1 MIFFELFVVA
11 NVICVLLQTER
22 SVFIFKS
29 NTMKDTKEFILKS
42 AYDLFLRNN
51 YEAVTINKISEATQ
65 LTKGAIYHHYA
76 SKEEIFK
83 AVVDKYMIEN
93 KVEVSY
99 EHASLY
105 DFIQHAISNVH
116 NKILEQMTFDTDIHR
131 APLHYISLSID
142 AFQYYPDFAEIGQ
155 KFFQYEIDKWKSA
168 LDKAIKS
175 GEIRSDIDTE
185 VISMNFLNISTGI
198 VGNML
203 MSGSIEF
210 AFEMFKKQMEELYK
224 VIKL

>member
-1 MIFFELFVVA
+1 
-11 NVICVLLQTER
+11 
-22 SVFIFKS
+22 
-29 NTMKDTKEFILKS
+29 MKDTKEFILKS

-93 KVEVSY
+93 KVEVPY
-99 EHASLY
+99 EHTSLY
-105 DFIQHAISNVH
+105 DFIQHTINDAN
-116 NKILEQMTFDTDIHR
+116 NKISKELALSANMQQVK
-131 APLHYISLSID
+131 PLHFISLTID
-142 AFQYYPDFAEIGQ
+142 ALQYYPDFAEIGQ
-155 KFFQYEIDKWKSA
+155 KFYQYAISKWKSV
-168 LDKAIKS
+168 LDEAKKN
-175 GEIRSDIDTE
+175 GEIRNDIDSE
-185 VISMNFLNISTGI
+185 IMSMNFLNISTGI

-210 AFEMFKKQMEELYK
+210 AFEKFKKQMEELYK
-224 VIKL
+224 ILKI

>member
-1 MIFFELFVVA
+1 
-11 NVICVLLQTER
+11 
-22 SVFIFKS
+22 
-29 NTMKDTKEFILKS
+29 MKDTKEFILKS

-93 KVEVSY
+93 KVEVPY
-99 EHASLY
+99 EHTSLY
-105 DFIQHAISNVH
+105 DFIQHTINDAN
-116 NKILEQMTFDTDIHR
+116 NKISKELALSANMQQVK
-131 APLHYISLSID
+131 PLHFISLTID
-142 AFQYYPDFAEIGQ
+142 ALQYYPDFAEIGQ
-155 KFFQYEIDKWKSA
+155 KFYQYAISKWKSV
-168 LDKAIKS
+168 LDEAKKN
-175 GEIRSDIDTE
+175 GEIRNDIDSE
-185 VISMNFLNISTGI
+185 IMSMNFLNISTGI